1 MAFAPVS
8 TYAAPH
14 GDGSCQGRFVEKD
27 EGNLF
32 EYSLS
37 DSVMFGHKFPHLVWV
52 RDEEYRYARVLKTVA
67 YVAVDED
74 ENGFVVE
81 KWSIK
86 KHKEYEL

>member
-32 EYSLS
+32 EYSKNWS
-37 DSVMFGHKFPHLVWV
+37 SVDDFPHLVWV
-52 RDEEYRYARVLKTVA
+52 GDGDQYRYARVLKTVA

-86 KHKEYEL
+86 QHKEYEL

>member
-1 MAFAPVS
+1 MAFAPIS

-32 EYSLS
+32 EYSKNWS
-37 DSVMFGHKFPHLVWV
+37 SVDDFPHLVWV
-52 RDEEYRYARVLKTVA
+52 GDGDQYRYARVLKTVA

-86 KHKEYEL
+86 QHKEYEL